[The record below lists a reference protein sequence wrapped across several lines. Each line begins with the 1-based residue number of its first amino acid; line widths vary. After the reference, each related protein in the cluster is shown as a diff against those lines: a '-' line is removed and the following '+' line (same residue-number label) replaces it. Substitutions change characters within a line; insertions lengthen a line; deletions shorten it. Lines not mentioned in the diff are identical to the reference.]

1 MHKSPADS
9 GFILT
14 AARALLRNSSIGC
27 LATLQDPGGDP
38 YASLITVATDADGSP
53 LFLIS
58 SLAWHTRNLHADPR
72 ASILISEAAASGDP
86 LDVGR
91 VSLIGIAEKTEA
103 PAARRRF
110 LARHPSAGGYAGF
123 ADFSFWRLAA
133 ATAHFVGGFGKIVT
147 LSGAEL
153 LLGSVEAQRW
163 EAGAEEALQQL
174 NESHADLIGRLA
186 AARRPELQGAWRIAA
201 CDPVGCDLVLG
212 TASLRLVFAGPA
224 ATPDAVAEALA
235 ALAPE

>member
-14 AARALLRNSSIGC
+14 AARALLRNSSIAC
-27 LATLQDPGGDP
+27 LATLQDPGGSP
-38 YASLITVATDADGSP
+38 YASLITVATSADGSP

-58 SLAWHTRNLHADPR
+58 TLAWHTRNLDADAR

-91 VSLIGIAEKTEA
+91 VSLIGIAEKIEA

-110 LARHPSAGGYAGF
+110 LARHPSAELYAGF
-123 ADFSFWRLAA
+123 SDFSFWRLRVE
-133 ATAHFVGGFGKIVT
+133 TAHFVGGFGKIET
-147 LSGAEL
+147 LPGAEIV
-153 LLGSVEAQRW
+153 LGSAEAQLW
-163 EAGAEEALQQL
+163 EARSNEILEQVNERHGA
-174 NESHADLIGRLA
+174 LIGQLA
-186 AARRPELQGAWRIAA
+186 TTRRPDLQGTWRVAA

-212 TASLRLVFAGPA
+212 AASLRLIFAAPV
-224 ATPDAVAEALA
+224 ATPDAIADALA
-235 ALAPE
+235 ALAE